1 MRKLLLTG
9 IPGIVLGILLY
20 GVLVGDD
27 ENGATPLQAGSDN
40 MAANSKPAQSLSQN
54 QPETAAIADT
64 GKTFSLHFGLKSEFD
79 LFIFEHEDK
88 SPSALTE
95 AYSKAAAK
103 RGFTSDSQAYLEAL
117 FARYVQYKVELES
130 LDGQADVQ
138 DINAI
143 ASRLEA
149 RNDLRHSVFSAEE
162 YHYLFSQ
169 DAQYDEAALARLR
182 IASDASLSD
191 AEKQRLIDAQLA
203 TLPADQQAS
212 FAPSLAVNRIGSLA
226 NTYENPETR
235 YQAIAAEFGHDVAQR
250 MQEKSQLQEEW
261 KARVNAYQQWMN
273 SLSDSNLTQ
282 AQINEEI
289 TARLRRDFS
298 ETEQRRLRVFL
309 ENPTLLEGG

>member
-9 IPGIVLGILLY
+9 IPGTVLGILLY
-20 GVLVGDD
+20 GVLVGDGED
-27 ENGATPLQAGSDN
+27 VATPLQAERYN
-40 MAANSKPAQSLSQN
+40 TTANSKPAQSLSQN
-54 QPETAAIADT
+54 QPETVATADT

-79 LFIFEHEDK
+79 LFIFEHEGE

-130 LDGQADVQ
+130 LDGQADAQ

-149 RNDLRHSVFSAEE
+149 RNDLRHSMFSAEE

-191 AEKQRLIDAQLA
+191 AEKQRLIEAQLA

-235 YQAIAAEFGHDVAQR
+235 YQAIAAEFGHDVAKR

-261 KARVNAYQQWMN
+261 KARVNAYQQWIN
-273 SLSDSNLTQ
+273 SLSESNLTQ
-282 AQINEEI
+282 AQINEKI

-309 ENPTLLEGG
+309 ENPALLDVE